1 MGVEDTLEDDTRT
14 PRRWLDKH
22 EAVRHLI
29 HSAIRLILKQ
39 EDPFAIH
46 LLIHSA
52 DKMLIDLAKK
62 RSQELRVDWEL
73 YIKEEYHTAF
83 FDKHRAT
90 YNYFKHAN
98 KDFADDLPVHDI
110 MMLNIMALFICV
122 ANYAKLFA
130 EHTDHMTLFE
140 VFVMSLSPEIIAPEA
155 AAKTDL
161 LKGITVV
168 QSMTP
173 SSFFE
178 TFEENTHMLPK
189 FYSEVAKD
197 LEDIT
202 DFYHLSFSQI
212 RAGETK
218 SSKLFRISP

>member
-1 MGVEDTLEDDTRT
+1 MDVENTPQNGPRT
-14 PRRWLDKH
+14 PRRWLGKQ

-29 HSAIRLILKQ
+29 HSAIRLVVKQ

-62 RSQELRVDWEL
+62 RRQELRVDWEL
-73 YIKEEYHTAF
+73 YIKDEYHKAF

-110 MMLNIMALFICV
+110 MMLNIMTILICI
-122 ANYAKLFA
+122 ANYSILLG
-130 EHTDHMTLFE
+130 EHTDHMTLFQ
-140 VFVMSLSPEIIAPEA
+140 VFVMNLSPGIITPEA
-155 AAKTDL
+155 AAKTNL
-161 LKGITVV
+161 LKSVRMT

-178 TFEENTHMLPK
+178 TFEQNAQMLPR
-189 FYSEVAKD
+189 FCGEVAKD

-202 DFYHLSFSQI
+202 DF
-212 RAGETK
+212 
-218 SSKLFRISP
+218 